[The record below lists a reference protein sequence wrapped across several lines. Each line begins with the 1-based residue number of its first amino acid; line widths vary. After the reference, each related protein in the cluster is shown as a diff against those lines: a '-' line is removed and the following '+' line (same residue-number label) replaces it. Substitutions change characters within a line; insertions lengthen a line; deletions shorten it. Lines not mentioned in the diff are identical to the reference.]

1 MSTLDSFIHLCGSF
15 HKYWAEVGEVVTFA
29 VSDGQDGRAPRT
41 LDQGFDDA
49 GLKPVLQNFLRQ

>member
-1 MSTLDSFIHLCGSF
+1 MSILDSFMHLCGSF
-15 HKYWAEVGEVVTFA
+15 HKYWAEVGEGVTFA

-49 GLKPVLQNFLRQ
+49 GLKPVL